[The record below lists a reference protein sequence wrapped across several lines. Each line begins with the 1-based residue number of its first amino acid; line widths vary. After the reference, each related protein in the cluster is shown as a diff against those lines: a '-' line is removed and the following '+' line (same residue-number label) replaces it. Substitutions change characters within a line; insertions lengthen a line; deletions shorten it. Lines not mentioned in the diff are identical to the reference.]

1 GAGRPDLKTS
11 PAATPTGRPVA
22 PPAAPLAPPVAGC
35 AAGRRHCSSVWPQ
48 AVASVVLQ
56 AENTEYPL
64 FQAAAFT
71 AIDLIIKGPLQ
82 AHIRFTPGTADVVAG
97 AGKAG

>member
-1 GAGRPDLKTS
+1 
-11 PAATPTGRPVA
+11 
-22 PPAAPLAPPVAGC
+22 PAAPLAPPVAGC

-56 AENTEYPL
+56 AENTAYPL

-82 AHIRFTPGTADVVAG
+82 AHIRFTTGTADVVAG
-97 AGKAG
+97 AGKEGQISDVLLFRHISRGCPRRHT